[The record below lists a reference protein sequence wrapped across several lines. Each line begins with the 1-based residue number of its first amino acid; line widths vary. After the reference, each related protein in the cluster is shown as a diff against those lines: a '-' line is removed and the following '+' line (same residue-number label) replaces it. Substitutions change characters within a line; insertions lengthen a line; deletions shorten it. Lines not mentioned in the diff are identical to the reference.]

1 MTMLILMSIIRGM
14 DGSVMDGPKVAHHG
28 PR

>member
-1 MTMLILMSIIRGM
+1 MTMLILMPIIRGM
-14 DGSVMDGPKVAHHG
+14 DGSAMDGPKVAHHG